1 MNDVTNCNA
10 TVEGSGVWVVA
21 EDTREEIT
29 ELTLPLVC
37 EARKL
42 GSKLGPVSILMAGRG
57 AGLLARR
64 AGFYGADRAVVVGSD
79 SSTEFSP
86 RSLAHQVMNLV
97 RTHTPRLVL
106 FPSTKRSVE
115 IAALVSARLSFPLV
129 TNGIRLNIDEQSR
142 VLVTK
147 PAYGG
152 NIYRTFAGNPG
163 FPLLVTIRQGVATL
177 DRPDKSR
184 RIALVEVP
192 CETIAGAEAVKV
204 MAVIDQDPA
213 TQNLSEAQ
221 VVVGCGRGL
230 GHRNNLR
237 LLEELAELLGGT
249 IGGTRVAI
257 DAGWIPFSKQIGQTG
272 KTIAP
277 RLYIACGISGASH
290 HLAGVQDSKLIVA
303 INKDRNAPIFKMA
316 DIAVVGDLL
325 EVIPEMIAE
334 IRNNQVKANNRIQ
347 K

>member
-1 MNDVTNCNA
+1 MTDRNA

-21 EDTREEIT
+21 EDTREEIA
-29 ELTLPLVC
+29 EVTLPLVC

-42 GSKLGPVSILMAGRG
+42 ASKLGPVSILMAGRG

-64 AGFYGADRAVVVGSD
+64 AGYYGADRAVVVGSD

-86 RSLAHQVMNLV
+86 RSLAHQFMNLV

-129 TNGIRLNIDEQSR
+129 TNAIRLNVDEQSQI
-142 VLVTK
+142 LVTK

-152 NIYRTFAGNPG
+152 NVYRTFAGNPG
-163 FPLLVTIRQGVATL
+163 FPLLVTIRQGVAAL

-192 CETIAGAEAVKV
+192 CEMTIGGAEAVKII
-204 MAVIDQDPA
+204 AVIDQDPA

-221 VVVGCGRGL
+221 VVVACGRGL

-334 IRNNQVKANNRIQ
+334 IRNNQAKANNRYPE